1 MLNAIEE
8 GRTVFDNIKKFIVY
22 VITHTIPEVLPY
34 IAFIFFALPLP
45 MPVQLILAI
54 DLGTD
59 MLPAIALGEEKGE
72 EDIMKRPPRSRDEKL
87 LTPQVLLTAYGIFR

>member
-1 MLNAIEE
+1 MVLLDDNFATIVYAVEE

-22 VITHTIPEVLPY
+22 IIAHTIPEVLPF
-34 IAFIFFALPLP
+34 IAFILFALPLP

-59 MLPAIALGEEKGE
+59 MLPAIALGGGKRRRGYYEKTSQSQG
-72 EDIMKRPPRSRDEKL
+72 
-87 LTPQVLLTAYGIFR
+87 

>member
-1 MLNAIEE
+1 
-8 GRTVFDNIKKFIVY
+8 
-22 VITHTIPEVLPY
+22 
-34 IAFIFFALPLP
+34 

-72 EDIMKRPPRSRDEKL
+72 EDIMKRPPRARDEKL
-87 LTPQVLLTAYGIFR
+87 LTPQAAIPVLVNTIFI